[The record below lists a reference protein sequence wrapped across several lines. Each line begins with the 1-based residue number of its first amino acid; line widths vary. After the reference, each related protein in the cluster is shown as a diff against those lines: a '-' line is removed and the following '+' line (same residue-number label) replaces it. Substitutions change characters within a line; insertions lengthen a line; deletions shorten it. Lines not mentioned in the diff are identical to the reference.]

1 MDLLVRAAEKS
12 DQSSPKHFVL
22 HRQKTDTARN
32 SFTVTMERELWHRL
46 LLIQPS
52 IHLVREL
59 GEIPGSYIDNGIM
72 SNRVPCY
79 IALAA
84 LLLVE
89 ACKLQLFKIG
99 SYVGTACK
107 PVLGTLNQKARTSRF
122 WML

>member
-1 MDLLVRAAEKS
+1 MLFVKVVEIGLLIFVLCIFGLPSLGTDASLDLLVRAAEKS

-22 HRQKTDTARN
+22 HRQKTH
-32 SFTVTMERELWHRL
+32 TVTMERELWHRL

-59 GEIPGSYIDNGIM
+59 GENPGSYIDNGIM

-84 LLLVE
+84 
-89 ACKLQLFKIG
+89 
-99 SYVGTACK
+99 
-107 PVLGTLNQKARTSRF
+107 
-122 WML
+122 